1 MDKSKIHILVVD
13 DDDRIR
19 DLIKQYLEDN
29 NYMVS
34 TAIDSPSAK
43 IKLFQ
48 FNFDIIILDV
58 MMPGQN
64 GFDLTREVK
73 KKKNIPIILLTAK
86 GEVENRIKGLELG
99 ADDYL
104 GKPFEPKELLLRINN
119 IIAKSKG
126 IDINKIISIG
136 KSKINLNKMN
146 IFRGEKSYK
155 INIAEKRIL
164 VEMLSNPGKTYSR
177 IKIAEISNISQER
190 SIDVMITRLRQK
202 IEIDP
207 KNPKYLQTIRGSGYV
222 LWVG

>member
-1 MDKSKIHILVVD
+1 MANSKIHILVVD

-19 DLIKQYLEDN
+19 DLIKCYLEDN
-29 NYMVS
+29 NYIVS
-34 TAIDSPSAK
+34 TAVDSPAAK
-43 IKLFQ
+43 IKIDQ
-48 FNFDIIILDV
+48 FKFDIIILDV
-58 MMPGQN
+58 MMPGQD
-64 GFDLTREVK
+64 GFDLTREIK
-73 KKKNIPIILLTAK
+73 KKKDIPIILLTAK

-119 IIAKSKG
+119 IITKSKRVK
-126 IDINKIISIG
+126 IDKIINIG
-136 KSKINLNKMN
+136 KSKIDLIKMN
-146 IFRGEKSYK
+146 IYRGKKSYK
-155 INIAEKRIL
+155 INIAEKKVLI
-164 VEMLSNPGKTYSR
+164 EMLSNPGKTYSR

-202 IEIDP
+202 IEINS

>member
-1 MDKSKIHILVVD
+1 
-13 DDDRIR
+13 
-19 DLIKQYLEDN
+19 
-29 NYMVS
+29 
-34 TAIDSPSAK
+34 
-43 IKLFQ
+43 
-48 FNFDIIILDV
+48 
-58 MMPGQN
+58 
-64 GFDLTREVK
+64 
-73 KKKNIPIILLTAK
+73 
-86 GEVENRIKGLELG
+86 
-99 ADDYL
+99 
-104 GKPFEPKELLLRINN
+104 
-119 IIAKSKG
+119 
-126 IDINKIISIG
+126 
-136 KSKINLNKMN
+136 MN